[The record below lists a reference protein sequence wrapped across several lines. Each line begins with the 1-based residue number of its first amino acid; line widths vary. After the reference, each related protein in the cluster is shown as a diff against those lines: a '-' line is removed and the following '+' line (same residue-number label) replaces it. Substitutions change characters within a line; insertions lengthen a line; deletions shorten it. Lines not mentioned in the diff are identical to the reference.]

1 MSFFGELKLVARASL
16 ALLLVFS
23 NLHIYLHTPCYKDYD
38 HDSDNDCK
46 YDNGND
52 NDYDYD
58 YH

>member
-1 MSFFGELKLVARASL
+1 MARASL

-23 NLHIYLHTPCYKDYD
+23 NVHIYLHTPCYKDYD
-38 HDSDNDCK
+38 HDSDNDYK

-58 YH
+58 YRED